1 MAQEEK
7 QSAHFPQGTEI
18 FHDGDHGGT
27 AFIVETGR
35 VEISKQIADEKVV
48 LGMIGAYEIFGELAI
63 LDDAPRMATA
73 IAVEDTVCIVITE
86 QDIERR
92 LKSTDAFTRALVR
105 ILVRNIRSTAGL
117 FEDWRQHH

>member
-1 MAQEEK
+1 
-7 QSAHFPQGTEI
+7 
-18 FHDGDHGGT
+18 
-27 AFIVETGR
+27 
-35 VEISKQIADEKVV
+35 
-48 LGMIGAYEIFGELAI
+48 
-63 LDDAPRMATA
+63 MATA

-117 FEDWRQHH
+117 FEAWRQHH